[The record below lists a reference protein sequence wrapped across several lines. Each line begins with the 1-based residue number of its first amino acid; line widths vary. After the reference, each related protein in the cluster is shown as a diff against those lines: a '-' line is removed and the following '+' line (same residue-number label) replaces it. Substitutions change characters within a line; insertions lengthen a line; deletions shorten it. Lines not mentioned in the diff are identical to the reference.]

1 MNPDF
6 LDFEQPIAELQAKIE
21 ELRFVDDTQI
31 NLSEEIAKLEEKA
44 QTLTR
49 SIFAKLTPRQ
59 ISQLA
64 RHPKRPYTLDLVKA
78 LFTDFTELHGDRAFA
93 DDNAIVG
100 GIARFRGQS
109 IMVIGQQKGRDTAE
123 NIKRN
128 FGMPRPEGYRKALRL
143 MRMAEKFQLPIIT
156 FIDTPGAYPG
166 IGAEERGQSEAIARN
181 LYEMAQLRTPIIC
194 TVVGEGGSGGAL
206 AIGVGDRVMMLQ
218 YATYSV
224 ISPEGCAS
232 ILWKSA
238 EKAAD
243 AADAMGITAD
253 RLKSLGLID
262 QIIPEPLGGA
272 HRNMP
277 VAAQAVGEALEAN
290 LRELKAMNIDKLLE
304 KRYQRLLSFGQYEE
318 A

>member
-64 RHPKRPYTLDLVKA
+64 RHPKRPYTFDLIKH

-93 DDNAIVG
+93 DDHAIVG
-100 GIARFRGQS
+100 GLARFRGQS
-109 IMVIGQQKGRDTAE
+109 VMVIGHQKGRDTSE

-143 MRMAEKFQLPIIT
+143 MRLAEKFQVPVIT

-181 LYEMAQLRTPIIC
+181 LYEMARLRTQIIC

-238 EKAAD
+238 DKAAD

-272 HRNMP
+272 HRNIA
-277 VAAQAVGEALEAN
+277 VAAQSVGEALESN
-290 LRELKAMNIDKLLE
+290 LRELKSLPMDKLLD
-304 KRYQRLLSFGQYEE
+304 KRYQRIMGFGQYEE

>member
-21 ELRFVDDTQI
+21 ELRYVGDAEI

-44 QTLTR
+44 ASLTR
-49 SIFAKLTPRQ
+49 SIFSKLTPRQ

-64 RHPKRPYTLDLVKA
+64 RHPKRPYTFDLIRY
-78 LFTDFTELHGDRAFA
+78 LFTDFQELHGDRAYA
-93 DDNAIVG
+93 DDKAIVG
-100 GIARFRGQS
+100 GVARFQGQP
-109 IMVIGQQKGRDTAE
+109 IVVIGHQKGRDTNE

-143 MRMAEKFQLPIIT
+143 MRLAEKFHLPVIT

-181 LYEMAQLRTPIIC
+181 LYEMAKLRTPIIC

-238 EKAAD
+238 EKAAE

-272 HRNMP
+272 HRDMQ
-277 VAAQAVGEALEAN
+277 AAAKLVGEALESN
-290 LRELKAMNIDKLLE
+290 LRDLNAMNVDKLLE
-304 KRYQRLLSFGQYEE
+304 KRYQRIMGFGQFEE
-318 A
+318 